1 MKKLLLSALLS
12 CLAFALNAQCV
23 TNIGTP
29 NDIVICQQTSD
40 TMGITGDGVTGYQ
53 WQASINHGAFTN
65 IADDAT
71 YSGTQTRLLTIN
83 LNNNMNG
90 DRYRCVL
97 SSACPV
103 ADTTNYSGIAAY
115 SPSAITAHPQ
125 SVAVCENQN
134 GTTYL
139 SCNASGPKRAFV
151 WQVDKG
157 NGFQTIPENEP
168 YYGSPHA
175 GNMLPILQPPASF
188 NGYAYRCGIV
198 ELCYDTV
205 FTNGAYLTV
214 NSLNIPITTQPK
226 ATTAILTT
234 NTSLSVKHSGT
245 NVTYQWEV
253 NKGSGYT
260 VVSNNSTYSGA
271 TEDVLEISNVSN
283 TLNGYIYRCKLNNA
297 CAGTVTSSTAVLS
310 VIDFK
315 ICMVTADAI
324 SGKNQV
330 IFEKPSN
337 TTNIDSFLIHR
348 EGNITNQFD
357 QAGHLALGDL
367 SVFTDNNSFP
377 TQQAYNYRMSI
388 KYKNGVVTAMTGA
401 HKTIHLTINKG
412 INDNTWNLIWT
423 PYSGVSVATYNIYR
437 GTDSTAMSL
446 LTSISGSFTSYTDN
460 AAPTG
465 SIYYQLEIQATT
477 CTPSAPPALKM
488 EQTLGGGY
496 TSIKSNFAFN
506 AGLITG
512 IHSNSLNEVTLYPN
526 PNNGTFTL
534 QINSDK
540 NILATLKV
548 ENILGET
555 IYNEQKAIYGNQ
567 QIPMDLKGFSGGIY
581 FVKIQCGI
589 QQEAIR
595 VVLKD

>member
-1 MKKLLLSALLS
+1 
-12 CLAFALNAQCV
+12 
-23 TNIGTP
+23 
-29 NDIVICQQTSD
+29 
-40 TMGITGDGVTGYQ
+40 MGITGDGVTGYQ
-53 WQASINHGAFTN
+53 WQASINHGAFAD
-65 IADDAT
+65 ISDDAT

-83 LNNNMNG
+83 LNNTMNG

-103 ADTTNYSGIAAY
+103 ADTTNYSGISAY
-115 SPSAITAHPQ
+115 FPSTIAAHPQ

-151 WQVDKG
+151 WQIDKG
-157 NGFQTIPENEP
+157 NGFQTIAENEA

-175 GNMLPILQPPASF
+175 GNQLPILQPPASF

-205 FTNGAYLTV
+205 FTNEAYLTV
-214 NSLNIPITTQPK
+214 NSLNIPITAQPK
-226 ATTAILTT
+226 ATTAILGT

-260 VVSNNSTYSGA
+260 LVSNNATYSGA
-271 TEDVLEISNVSN
+271 TEDVLDISNVGNS
-283 TLNGYIYRCKLNNA
+283 LNGYIYRCKLSNA

-310 VIDFK
+310 VIDFV
-315 ICMVTADAI
+315 ICMVTADAV

-348 EGNITNQFD
+348 EGNITNEFKQI
-357 QAGHLALGDL
+357 GHLALGDL

-377 TQQAYNYRMSI
+377 SQQAYNYRMSI
-388 KYKNGVVTAMTGA
+388 KYKNGVETAMTGV
-401 HKTIHLTINKG
+401 HKTMHLTINKG

-423 PYSGVSVATYNIYR
+423 PYGGISVATYNIYS
-437 GTDSTAMSL
+437 GADSTAMSL
-446 LTSISGSFTSYTDN
+446 LTSVSGNFTSYTDN
-460 AAPTG
+460 NAPLGAIYYQIQIQGTTCSPVAAPTPKAA
-465 SIYYQLEIQATT
+465 QA
-477 CTPSAPPALKM
+477 
-488 EQTLGGGY
+488 LGGGY
-496 TSIKSNFAFN
+496 VSINSNFAYN
-506 AGLITG
+506 AGSVVTG
-512 IHSNSLNEVTLYPN
+512 TNYNYLNEVKVYPN
-526 PNNGTFTL
+526 PNNGAFTL
-534 QINSDK
+534 QIGIDK
-540 NILATLKV
+540 NILASLKV

-567 QIPMDLKGFSGGIY
+567 QIPIDLKGFANGVY
-581 FVKIQCGI
+581 FLKIQAGI
-589 QQEAIR
+589 EQKVIR